1 VQNLSRHHIKY
12 VLGID
17 IPLNESYQLN
27 ESQYKQIIEAQL
39 LYETFL
45 DTIKDYTKGAYN
57 KVVTTIKNW
66 TDAAV
71 VFSKVLSNEQLLQNF
86 STLLW
91 SKFTNPKTGLINKV
105 YELINK
111 LGLTDLKDKVEKLV
125 QKIQQLS
132 GWKKFMAATAIVTL
146 TNFIISKVKNFPT
159 EKIKEFIINYLSN
172 DAIGDILSKLKDFDS
187 YVGWLKPI
195 IGTVDALYNALEPAI
210 SRFSKVFKGELKPAS
225 PQPQTE
231 TSMKLSTALNE
242 LKVSLD
248 QLMKGVDTEME
259 HTKKPSEALKIA
271 IDHFKE
277 DPKYYDKLVK
287 VGLEED
293 EMIRCKNCAH
303 RWRESEGGKDKYFCH
318 KCEKDN
324 TPIESLNEGE
334 FCPQCL
340 AQYIKDNINSLQ
352 EAEYQGRKVQL
363 GVPMAGDVKKFKVYV
378 KNAKGN
384 VVKVNFGQKGVK
396 IKKNNPAR
404 RKSFR
409 ARHHCDTNPGP
420 KWKARYWSC
429 RKW

>member
-1 VQNLSRHHIKY
+1 MQNLSRHHIKY

-39 LYETFL
+39 LYENFL
-45 DTIKDYTKGAYN
+45 NTIKDFAKDKIN
-57 KVVTTIKNW
+57 NVITTVKTFKDNAVILYKILNDKKNIDLFSSNLW
-66 TDAAV
+66 LKFGQSD
-71 VFSKVLSNEQLLQNF
+71 VFKTLSSYL
-86 STLLW
+86 
-91 SKFTNPKTGLINKV
+91 K
-105 YELINK
+105 K
-111 LGLTDLKDKVEKLV
+111 LGFLDSFNKLV
-125 QKIQQLS
+125 QKISSLR
-132 GWKKFMAATAIVTL
+132 GWPKFVAASAIATAAKFLHDSIGKLGEKTIED
-146 TNFIISKVKNFPT
+146 FIK
-159 EKIKEFIINYLSN
+159 NYLS
-172 DAIGDILSKLKDFDS
+172 DQALSKITTTILSGGF
-187 YVGWLKPI
+187 
-195 IGTVDALYNALEPAI
+195 
-210 SRFSKVFKGELKPAS
+210 
-225 PQPQTE
+225 
-231 TSMKLSTALNE
+231 
-242 LKVSLD
+242 D
-248 QLMKGVDTEME
+248 QLVSWFNTAKIGAETFYNTLAPIVKKFSEYIKENKDNKLPIDQIKKGVKAEME
-259 HTKKPSEALKIA
+259 HTKKIKDKKAATRIALKIA
-271 IDHFKE
+271 LDHIKE
-277 DPKYYDKLVK
+277 DPKYYDKLK
-287 VGLEED
+287 KAGLEED

-303 RWRESEGGKDKYFCH
+303 DWKASEGGKDPYICH
-318 KCEKDN
+318 KCEENN
-324 TPIESLNEGE
+324 TPIQSLNEGE

-363 GVPMAGDVKKFKVYV
+363 GVPMAGDIKKFKVYV